1 MVQVQFLAPEL
12 PHAVGCGQKKKKRK
26 EKERKEKQE
35 MYPKSQKAVMGRGS
49 TKNYV
54 SFLFQILWFII
65 GNSEIFIKKCAVFKV
80 EYFLI

>member
-1 MVQVQFLAPEL
+1 MLWGVAKK
-12 PHAVGCGQKKKKRK
+12 KKKKRK
-26 EKERKEKQE
+26 RKEKQE

-49 TKNYV
+49 PKNYV
-54 SFLFQILWFII
+54 SFLFQIFWFII